1 MHSATTTPTLNGPTR
16 IENFLEYLELKALIN
31 MFSWMSKV
39 HKNTGP
45 ICTDLTSYCNTG
57 SGLMHGIF
65 KRIKEHIG
73 DCEVMHAMHFMTDV
87 PHIIHT
93 DGDKS
98 MPKVYKAITIP
109 LQTIGEKTEDPKLIF
124 FDQHYKGPPSK
135 FFNGEKNVETYY
147 NDCLYQ
153 YDGVE
158 GLNMS
163 KFISVQDHHKYMS
176 HIKHRWLEGLS
187 IQSMHN
193 WVPGDA
199 IIFDCTQLHCA
210 SDFRKVG
217 VTSKL
222 GISIF
227 TKH

>member
-1 MHSATTTPTLNGPTR
+1 MHSEASTPPLR
-16 IENFLEYLELKALIN
+16 YESFLSDIEVRWLIG
-31 MFSWMSKV
+31 MYEWMPKV

-45 ICTDLTSYCNTG
+45 ICTDLTPHLGTG
-57 SGLMHGIF
+57 TGLMHNIF
-65 KRIKEHIG
+65 ERIKSKIG
-73 DCEVMHAMHFMTDV
+73 PCEVIHAMHFMTST

-93 DGDKS
+93 DGHKS
-98 MPKVYKAITIP
+98 MPKVYKAITLP

-135 FFNGEKNVETYY
+135 FFNGEKEVETYY

-153 YDGVE
+153 YDKVE
-158 GLNMS
+158 GINRS
-163 KFISVQDHHKYMS
+163 KMVSFRDHNEYMP
-176 HIKHRWLEGLS
+176 HIKHKWLEGLS
-187 IQSMHN
+187 VHSMHE

-199 IIFDCTQLHCA
+199 IMFDCTQLHCA